1 FECNPDAMAV
11 IDFGPDRVRVAP
23 PAADA
28 FRALA
33 SVLLANGYRIRVD
46 DTDSYNCRAIKGGT
60 GRSLHSYGIAIDV
73 NWDTNPFKETP
84 DDRTVRFSDKA
95 TQDARGQDV
104 KLGIADTDMT
114 KDLID
119 EVGAIKTN
127 NKKTVFEWGGNWKDR
142 KDSMHFELDVS
153 PADLQTGIDW
163 NTVKQPRTAKA
174 IEPGETSQATT
185 QLGIGSSGD

>member
-1 FECNPDAMAV
+1 MGQTTAQQRESWKQFECNPDLMTV
-11 IDFGPDRVRVAP
+11 IYFGPDRVRVAP
-23 PAADA
+23 AAVDA

-114 KDLID
+114 KDMID
-119 EVGAIKTN
+119 DVLEIK
-127 NKKTVFEWGGNWKDR
+127 
-142 KDSMHFELDVS
+142 
-153 PADLQTGIDW
+153 
-163 NTVKQPRTAKA
+163 
-174 IEPGETSQATT
+174 
-185 QLGIGSSGD
+185 